1 MALQTPS
8 PPFQDVAGLVLAG
21 GRSIRFGGEKAAA
34 LFGGQ
39 PLVLRAAGRL
49 AAACA
54 PVAINARPGSEAER
68 LAGTLPVLHDRPGD
82 PEGPLAGIRA
92 GLAWARG
99 QGAAGLAVIPCDAPV
114 TPDDLV
120 TRLIARAGNGA
131 AMAETEDGAEP
142 LFAVWPVWALARLD
156 EAIAQGAHPPTWRVL
171 HDLGAARVRFSAA
184 DLVNI
189 NTREELEALE
199 ARLG

>member
-142 LFAVWPVWALARLD
+142 LFAVWPTRRPGGCCMTWAPRGCAFRPQTSSTSILAKSLRR
-156 EAIAQGAHPPTWRVL
+156 WRR
-171 HDLGAARVRFSAA
+171 GSAKAAKRQPRK
-184 DLVNI
+184 
-189 NTREELEALE
+189 T
-199 ARLG
+199 G

>member
-1 MALQTPS
+1 LDAPS
-8 PPFQDVAGLVLAG
+8 PPAQDAAGLVLAG

-34 LFGGQ
+34 LFGGA

-54 PVAINARPGSEAER
+54 QVAINARPGSAAES
-68 LAGTLPVLHDRPGD
+68 LAGRLPVLHDRPGD

-99 QGAAGLAVIPCDAPV
+99 LGAASLAVIPCDAPV
-114 TPDDLV
+114 APDDLV
-120 TRLIARAGNGA
+120 TRLIAQAGGGA

-142 LFAVWPVWALARLD
+142 LFAVWPVWALHRLD
-156 EAIAQGAHPPTWRVL
+156 EAIDRGAHPPTWRVL
-171 HDLGAARVRFSAA
+171 HDLGAARVRFAAA

-189 NTREELEALE
+189 NTREDLEALL